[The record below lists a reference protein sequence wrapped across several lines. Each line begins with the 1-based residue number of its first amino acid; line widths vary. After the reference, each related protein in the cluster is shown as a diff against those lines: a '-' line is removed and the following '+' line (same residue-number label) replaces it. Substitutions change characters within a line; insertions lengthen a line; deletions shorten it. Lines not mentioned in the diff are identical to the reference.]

1 MFDQS
6 NCLSPTLAE
15 GQDPSRE
22 AGLMNETEHTPDS
35 APTAGPSNRP
45 SVGERQP
52 TLRTGAPSPIEIDAA
67 IDTGLYHVRRFLGTG
82 MAATRRFFDFFRV
95 RGMRRVAVEVLDEAA
110 TFGTMGA
117 VLALVL
123 ALPAFGSISA
133 DWRQQDEFA
142 ITVLDRYGQEIGR
155 RGVLQNDSVPLSDI
169 PDHLIQATLAT
180 EDRRFYS
187 HFGIDALGTLRALI
201 ENVRAQGVVQGGSS
215 ITQQL
220 AKNIFLTNE
229 RTLMRKITEAFL
241 ALWLEVNLTKD
252 DILKLYLDRAYM
264 GGGAFGVVAAAEF
277 YFDKDVRDL
286 TLAESAMLAGLY
298 KAPAGY
304 APHRNLA
311 AARLRATE
319 VLSNMVEAGFLSEG
333 QVLFARLNPAIAVAR
348 DTETAPN
355 HFLDWVFEEVRRLA
369 PDGERVL
376 VVRSTLDTRLQAG
389 AERAV
394 ATNLNDSGRA
404 YRVSE
409 AAAVLMENDGAVRAM
424 VGGRDYGQSQFNRA
438 VHALRQ
444 PGSSF
449 KVFVYAT
456 ALENG
461 YTPQSIVIDAPITI
475 GNWSPRNYGRSYR
488 GRVTLTTAL
497 SRSINT
503 IPVRLAEA
511 MGRDLIVETAYRMGI
526 RSELPITRP
535 LPLGVAEVTPLDMA
549 SAYATLGNGG
559 YRASGYAILEMHT
572 LDGDLVYDYSV
583 ERPAAPRV
591 LTAEATAGMNQ
602 MLHQVIEAG
611 TARRAQLPGISAAGK
626 TGTTQAYRDAWFIGY
641 TGRYT
646 ASVWYGNDDF
656 STTANLT
663 GGRLP
668 AMTWQ
673 SIMELAHRDSSV
685 PAMPGVD
692 EAVRDDVELVASG
705 DGNLDP
711 LQLPSQLS
719 PSLTITL
726 EGLADRLIPS
736 RQRATRTPTMLEA
749 LGTSDASGVIE
760 IPLDVDNLALDSL
773 RLDGTR

>member
-1 MFDQS
+1 MSETPPTPS
-6 NCLSPTLAE
+6 NP
-15 GQDPSRE
+15 
-22 AGLMNETEHTPDS
+22 ETEQHESRVRAT
-35 APTAGPSNRP
+35 GFRP
-45 SVGERQP
+45 RRGLPR
-52 TLRTGAPSPIEIDAA
+52 PIELDAA
-67 IDTGLYHVRRFLGTG
+67 LDTALFHIGQGFSRSLSGI
-82 MAATRRFFDFFRV
+82 RRFFDRFRV
-95 RGMRRVAVEVLDEAA
+95 RGLKRAAVEVLDEVA
-110 TFGTMGA
+110 TFGTLGA

-123 ALPAFGSISA
+123 ALPAFERISS
-133 DWRQQDEFA
+133 DWRAQDTFA
-142 ITVLDRYGQEIGR
+142 ITILDRYGEEIGR
-155 RGVLQNDSVPLSDI
+155 RGVLQNDSVPLSEM

-187 HFGIDALGTLRALI
+187 HFGIDVIGTTRALL

-220 AKNIFLTNE
+220 AKNLFLSNE

-252 DILKLYLDRAYM
+252 EILKLYLDRAYM

-277 YFDKDVRDL
+277 YFDKDVRDI

-304 APHRNLA
+304 APHLNLA
-311 AARLRATE
+311 AARQRASE
-319 VLSNMVEAGFLSEG
+319 VLSNMVEAGFLTEG
-333 QVLFARLNPAIAVAR
+333 QVLFSRLNPASAVPR
-348 DTETAPN
+348 DALSAPN
-355 HFLDWVFEEVRRLA
+355 YFLDWVFEEVRELA
-369 PDGERVL
+369 PPGERVL

-394 ATNLNDSGRA
+394 INNLTESGRA
-404 YRVSE
+404 YRVRE

-461 YTPQSIVIDAPITI
+461 YTPRSIVVDAPITI
-475 GNWSPRNYGRSYR
+475 GGWSPRNYGRSYR

-497 SRSINT
+497 ARSINT

-511 MGRDLIVETAYRMGI
+511 MGRDLIVETAYDMGI

-549 SAYATLGNGG
+549 SAYASLANGG
-559 YRASGYAILEMHT
+559 YRASGYAIMEMRT
-572 LDGDLVYDYSV
+572 LDGELVYDRTV
-583 ERPAAPRV
+583 DGPAAPRI
-591 LTAEATAGMNQ
+591 LSAEAVTGMNT
-602 MLHQVIEAG
+602 MLTQVIQAG
-611 TARRAQLPGISAAGK
+611 TARRAQLPGITAAGK

-656 STTANLT
+656 TSTANLT

-673 SIMELAHRDSSV
+673 SIMELAHRDSQ
-685 PAMPGVD
+685 PPLMPGVD
-692 EAVRDDVELVASG
+692 EAVRDDVELVTARDSAD
-705 DGNLDP
+705 DGLDVATDLSDSMALT
-711 LQLPSQLS
+711 LQ
-719 PSLTITL
+719 
-726 EGLADRLIPS
+726 GLANRFDPTN
-736 RQRATRTPTMLEA
+736 TRELRTSFDIDA
-749 LGTSDASGVIE
+749 LGTSDTMIRQ
-760 IPLDVDNLALDSL
+760 VDPQVEQAN
-773 RLDGTR
+773 

>member
-1 MFDQS
+1 MSETPKDS
-6 NCLSPTLAE
+6 TKDLDSTGDLSQNP
-15 GQDPSRE
+15 QDE
-22 AGLMNETEHTPDS
+22 AALSQGESTGSQRRPVELTPRQGLP
-35 APTAGPSNRP
+35 R
-45 SVGERQP
+45 
-52 TLRTGAPSPIEIDAA
+52 PIEIDAA
-67 IDTGLYHVRRFLGTG
+67 LDTALFNLGRLFGRFIAGV
-82 MAATRRFFDFFRV
+82 RRFFDFFRV
-95 RGMRRVAVEVLDEAA
+95 RGMRRVAVEVVDELA
-110 TFGTMGA
+110 TFGTLGA
-117 VLALVL
+117 ALALVL
-123 ALPAFGSISA
+123 ALPAFERISA
-133 DWRQQDEFA
+133 DWQQQDTFA
-142 ITVLDRYGQEIGR
+142 ITILDRYGEEIGR
-155 RGVLQNDSVPLSDI
+155 RGVLQNDSVPLSDM

-187 HFGIDALGTLRALI
+187 HFGIDVIGTSRALL

-220 AKNIFLTNE
+220 AKNLFLTNE

-241 ALWLEVNLTKD
+241 AIWLEINLSKD

-304 APHRNLA
+304 APHLDLA
-311 AARLRATE
+311 AARLRASE
-319 VLSNMVEAGFLSEG
+319 VLSNMVEAGFQTEG
-333 QVLFARLNPAIAVAR
+333 QILFSRLNPASAVPR
-348 DTETAPN
+348 DTASAPN
-355 HFLDWVFEEVRRLA
+355 HFLDWVFEEVREIA
-369 PDGERVL
+369 PPGERVL
-376 VVRSTLDTRLQAG
+376 VVRSTLDPRFQAG
-389 AERAV
+389 AQRAV
-394 ATNLNDSGRA
+394 IGNLTESGRA
-404 YRVSE
+404 YRVRE

-449 KVFVYAT
+449 KVFVYST

-461 YTPQSIVIDAPITI
+461 YTPNSIVVDAPINI
-475 GNWSPRNYGRSYR
+475 GGWSPRNYGRSYR

-497 SRSINT
+497 ARSINT

-511 MGRDLIVETAYRMGI
+511 LGRDLIVETAYDMGI

-549 SAYATLGNGG
+549 SAYASLANGG
-559 YRASGYAILEMHT
+559 YRANGYSITEMRTLSG
-572 LDGDLVYDYSV
+572 DVVYD
-583 ERPAAPRV
+583 RAIDGPAAPRI
-591 LTAEATAGMNQ
+591 LSAETVAGMNQ

-656 STTANLT
+656 TSTANLT

-673 SIMELAHRDSSV
+673 AIMDLAHRGSQQ
-685 PAMPGVD
+685 PLLPGVD
-692 EAVRDDVELVASG
+692 EAVRDDVELVTARDADADGPSAAANLGDTMASTLQG
-705 DGNLDP
+705 IANRLDP
-711 LQLPSQLS
+711 ENARELRSS
-719 PSLTITL
+719 FEI
-726 EGLADRLIPS
+726 D
-736 RQRATRTPTMLEA
+736 A
-749 LGTSDASGVIE
+749 LGTFDAVVPAVRAADL
-760 IPLDVDNLALDSL
+760 PLEQA
-773 RLDGTR
+773 R

>member
-1 MFDQS
+1 MS
-6 NCLSPTLAE
+6 
-15 GQDPSRE
+15 
-22 AGLMNETEHTPDS
+22 ETPRDEDT
-35 APTAGPSNRP
+35 APANRH
-45 SVGERQP
+45 SDAD
-52 TLRTGAPSPIEIDAA
+52 GAPADPRARHDGRSRGMDESRGMPRPIEIDAA
-67 IDTGLYHVRRFLGTG
+67 IDTALYQAQTLLGQSLAGL
-82 MAATRRFFDFFRV
+82 RRFFDLFRV
-95 RGMRRVAVEVLDEAA
+95 RGLKRAAVEVLDEAA
-110 TFGTMGA
+110 TFGTIGA

-123 ALPAFGSISA
+123 AMPAFERISD
-133 DWRQQDEFA
+133 DWLEQDTFA
-142 ITVLDRYGQEIGR
+142 VTILDRYGQEIGR
-155 RGVLQNDSVPLSDI
+155 RGVLQNDSVPLSDL

-180 EDRRFYS
+180 EDRRFYY
-187 HFGIDALGTLRALI
+187 HFGIDVIGTTRALM

-220 AKNIFLTNE
+220 AKNLFLTNE

-252 DILKLYLDRAYM
+252 EILKLYLDRAYM

-298 KAPAGY
+298 KAPAGF
-304 APHRNLA
+304 APHINLA
-311 AARLRATE
+311 AARLRASV
-319 VLSNMVEAGFLSEG
+319 VLSNMVEAGFLTEG
-333 QVLFARLNPAIAVAR
+333 QVLFARLNPAAAVQR
-348 DTETAPN
+348 DTESAPN
-355 HFLDWVFEEVRRLA
+355 FFLDWVFEEVRNIA

-376 VVRSTLDTRLQAG
+376 VVRSTLDTRLQTG

-394 ATNLNDSGRA
+394 LANLQESGRA
-404 YRVSE
+404 YRVRE

-461 YTPQSIVIDAPITI
+461 YTPNSIVVDAPITI
-475 GNWSPRNYGRSYR
+475 GGWSPRNYGRSFA

-497 SRSINT
+497 ARSINT
-503 IPVRLAEA
+503 VPVRLAEA
-511 MGRDLIVETAYRMGI
+511 MGRDLIVDVAYDMGI
-526 RSELPITRP
+526 RSELPISRP

-549 SAYATLGNGG
+549 SAYASLANGG
-559 YRASGYAILEMHT
+559 YRTGGYAITEMHNLDGELVYDRT
-572 LDGDLVYDYSV
+572 LDG
-583 ERPAAPRV
+583 PAAPRI
-591 LTAEATAGMNQ
+591 LTAETVAGMNS

-656 STTANLT
+656 TSTANLT

-673 SIMELAHRDSSV
+673 AIMELAHRDIQA
-685 PAMPGVD
+685 PLLPGVD
-692 EAVRDDVELVASG
+692 EAVRDDVELIARSDAAIEGPATATPLGDDLAST
-705 DGNLDP
+705 
-711 LQLPSQLS
+711 LQ
-719 PSLTITL
+719 TV
-726 EGLADRLIPS
+726 GS
-736 RQRATRTPTMLEA
+736 RFAPGQARELRTSFTVDA
-749 LGTSDASGVIE
+749 LGTFDAPVLDAVAIE
-760 IPLDVDNLALDSL
+760 AGA
-773 RLDGTR
+773 R

>member
-1 MFDQS
+1 MSETPQS
-6 NCLSPTLAE
+6 PNQTPSSKADTAPRNHRVKPRE
-15 GQDPSRE
+15 GLPR
-22 AGLMNETEHTPDS
+22 
-35 APTAGPSNRP
+35 
-45 SVGERQP
+45 
-52 TLRTGAPSPIEIDAA
+52 PIEIDAA
-67 IDTGLYHVRRFLGTG
+67 VDTALFNTRQWLGSMLSG
-82 MAATRRFFDFFRV
+82 IRRFFEHFRV
-95 RGMRRVAVEVLDEAA
+95 RGIKRMAVEILDETA
-110 TFGTMGA
+110 TFGTLGA
-117 VLALVL
+117 IFALVL
-123 ALPAFGSISA
+123 ALPAFGVISD
-133 DWRQQDEFA
+133 DWREQDTLA
-142 ITVLDRYGQEIGR
+142 ITILDRYGEEIGN
-155 RGVLQNDSVPLSDI
+155 RGVLQNDSVPLSEM

-180 EDRRFYS
+180 EDRRFYY
-187 HFGIDALGTLRALI
+187 HFGIDVIGTFRALM

-220 AKNIFLTNE
+220 AKNLFLSNE

-252 DILKLYLDRAYM
+252 EILKLYLDRAYM
-264 GGGAFGVVAAAEF
+264 GGGAFGVVAAADF

-304 APHRNLA
+304 APHLNLA
-311 AARLRATE
+311 AARLRASV
-319 VLSNMVEAGFLSEG
+319 VLSNMVEAGFLTEG
-333 QVLFARLNPAIAVAR
+333 QVLFARLNPASAVPR
-348 DTETAPN
+348 DTLSAPN
-355 HFLDWVFEEVRRLA
+355 HFLDWVFEEVREIA
-369 PDGERVL
+369 PPGQRVL
-376 VVRSTLDTRLQAG
+376 VVRTTLDSRLQTG

-394 ATNLNDSGRA
+394 INNLNESGRA
-404 YRVSE
+404 YRVRE

-461 YTPQSIVIDAPITI
+461 YTPNSIVVDAPITI
-475 GNWSPRNYGRSYR
+475 GGWSPRNYGRSYA
-488 GRVTLTTAL
+488 GRVTLTSAL
-497 SRSINT
+497 ARSINT

-511 MGRDLIVETAYRMGI
+511 MGRDLIVETAYAMGI

-549 SAYATLGNGG
+549 SAYASLANGG
-559 YRASGYAILEMHT
+559 YRASGYAVTEMRT
-572 LDGDLVYDYSV
+572 LTGELVYDRS
-583 ERPAAPRV
+583 RDGPSAPRILSAQAV
-591 LTAEATAGMNQ
+591 AGMNQ

-646 ASVWYGNDDF
+646 ASVWFGNDDF
-656 STTANLT
+656 TSTANLT

-673 SIMELAHRDSSV
+673 TIMELAHRDSQ
-685 PAMPGVD
+685 PPLLPGVD
-692 EAVRDDVELVASG
+692 EAVRDDVELVTSRDADE
-705 DGNLDP
+705 DGPFIATD
-711 LQLPSQLS
+711 LS
-719 PSLTITL
+719 
-726 EGLADRLIPS
+726 EGLAQTLQGMANRFDPDN
-736 RQRATRTPTMLEA
+736 TRELRTSFSIDA
-749 LGTSDASGVIE
+749 LGTSDLTLDLQAASDE
-760 IPLDVDNLALDSL
+760 LQA
-773 RLDGTR
+773 R

>member
-1 MFDQS
+1 MSEDT
-6 NCLSPTLAE
+6 N
-15 GQDPSRE
+15 
-22 AGLMNETEHTPDS
+22 TPHS
-35 APTAGPSNRP
+35 APTDDAA
-45 SVGERQP
+45 
-52 TLRTGAPSPIEIDAA
+52 TGASAPVPRTPVKYHDASEGLPRPIEIDAA
-67 IDTGLYHVRRFLGTG
+67 LDTALFNIGQFFNQFL
-82 MAATRRFFDFFRV
+82 ASIRRFFERFRV
-95 RGMRRVAVEVLDEAA
+95 RGIKRVFVEVADEVA
-110 TFGTMGA
+110 TFGTLGA
-117 VLALVL
+117 IFALMLAI
-123 ALPAFGSISA
+123 PAFGKISD
-133 DWRQQDEFA
+133 DWQQQDTFA
-142 ITVLDRYGQEIGR
+142 ITILDRYGEEIGR
-155 RGVLQNDSVPLSDI
+155 RGVLQNDSVPLSEM
-169 PDHLIQATLAT
+169 PDHLIQATLST

-187 HFGIDALGTLRALI
+187 HFGIDFFGTARALV

-241 ALWLEVNLTKD
+241 ALWLEINLTKD
-252 DILKLYLDRAYM
+252 EILKLYLDRAYM

-298 KAPAGY
+298 KAPAGF

-319 VLSNMVEAGFLSEG
+319 VLSNMVEAGFLTEG
-333 QVLFARLNPAIAVAR
+333 QVLFSRLNPASAVPR
-348 DTETAPN
+348 DAASAPN
-355 HFLDWVFEEVRRLA
+355 FFLDWVFEEVRDIA
-369 PDGERVL
+369 PEGERVL
-376 VVRSTLDTRLQAG
+376 VVRTTLDPRLQTG

-394 ATNLNDSGRA
+394 LNNLAESGRA
-404 YRVSE
+404 YRVRE

-438 VHALRQ
+438 AHALRQ

-449 KVFVYAT
+449 KVFVYAA

-461 YTPQSIVIDAPITI
+461 YTPNSIVNDAPITI
-475 GNWSPRNYGRSYR
+475 GGWSPRNYGRSYR

-497 SRSINT
+497 ARSINT
-503 IPVRLAEA
+503 VPVRLAEA
-511 MGRDLIVETAYRMGI
+511 MGRDVIVETAYDMGI
-526 RSELPITRP
+526 RTELPITRP

-549 SAYATLGNGG
+549 SAYASLGNGG
-559 YRASGYAILEMHT
+559 YRTSGYAITEMRN
-572 LDGDLVYDYSV
+572 LNGALVYDRV
-583 ERPAAPRV
+583 TDGPAAPRI
-591 LTAEATAGMNQ
+591 LSAETVAGMNS

-656 STTANLT
+656 TTTNNLT

-673 SIMELAHRDSSV
+673 SIMELAHRDSQT
-685 PAMPGVD
+685 PALPGVD
-692 EAVRDDVELVASG
+692 EAVRDDVELVTARTTDQDGPINAS
-705 DGNLDP
+705 DMSPELTSALQSMVNRFDP
-711 LQLPSQLS
+711 
-719 PSLTITL
+719 TN
-726 EGLADRLIPS
+726 
-736 RQRATRTPTMLEA
+736 TRELRSSFDIDA
-749 LGTSDASGVIE
+749 LGTFDADPGV
-760 IPLDVDNLALDSL
+760 VDETVVQA
-773 RLDGTR
+773 R

>member
-1 MFDQS
+1 MAAA
-6 NCLSPTLAE
+6 PH
-15 GQDPSRE
+15 RE
-22 AGLMNETEHTPDS
+22 AGQMNEPEQTPDS
-35 APTAGPSNRP
+35 APTAGSSNRP
-45 SVGERQP
+45 SVDARQP
-52 TLRTGAPSPIEIDAA
+52 AMRTGAPSPIEIDAA

-82 MAATRRFFDFFRV
+82 IAATRRFFDRFRV

-187 HFGIDALGTLRALI
+187 HFGIDVFGTLRALL

-220 AKNIFLTNE
+220 AKNLFLSNE

-252 DILKLYLDRAYM
+252 EILKLYLDRAYM

-333 QVLFARLNPAIAVAR
+333 QVLFARINPAVAVAR

-355 HFLDWVFEEVRRLA
+355 HFLDWVFEEVQRLA

-394 ATNLNDSGRA
+394 LTNLNESGRA

-409 AAAVLMENDGAVRAM
+409 AAAVLMENDGAVRAL

-461 YTPQSIVIDAPITI
+461 YTPQSIVNDAPITI

-497 SRSINT
+497 ARSINT
-503 IPVRLAEA
+503 VPVRLAEA
-511 MGRDLIVETAYRMGI
+511 MGRDLIVDTAYRMGI

-549 SAYATLGNGG
+549 SSYATLGNGG
-559 YRASGYAILEMHT
+559 YRASGYAILEMRT
-572 LDGDLVYDYSV
+572 LDGDLVYDHSV
-583 ERPAAPRV
+583 EGPAAPRV

-602 MLHQVIEAG
+602 MLNQVIEAG

-656 STTANLT
+656 TSTANLT

-673 SIMELAHRDSSV
+673 SIMELAHRDASV
-685 PAMPGVD
+685 PALPGVD

-705 DGNLDP
+705 DGAIDP

-726 EGLADRLIPS
+726 EGLANRFDPLRHRSP
-736 RQRATRTPTMLEA
+736 RTPSLLET
-749 LGTSDASGVIE
+749 LGTSDASGVIDL
-760 IPLDVDNLALDSL
+760 PLDVDSL
-773 RLDGTR
+773 RLDGIR

>member
-1 MFDQS
+1 MSETPRDEDQPVS
-6 NCLSPTLAE
+6 ASQGDDGDMPAAPDDGGASTPQQ
-15 GQDPSRE
+15 QDQQVRRRE
-22 AGLMNETEHTPDS
+22 AVESGGLP
-35 APTAGPSNRP
+35 R
-45 SVGERQP
+45 
-52 TLRTGAPSPIEIDAA
+52 PIEIDAA
-67 IDTGLYHVRRFLGTG
+67 VDTALYQTKLWLGQSVAGL
-82 MAATRRFFDFFRV
+82 RRFFDRFRV
-95 RGMRRVAVEVLDEAA
+95 RGLKRAAVEILDETA
-110 TFGTMGA
+110 TFGTLGA

-123 ALPAFGSISA
+123 AIPAFDKTSD
-133 DWRQQDEFA
+133 DWLEQDTFA
-142 ITVLDRYGQEIGR
+142 VTILDRYGQEIGR
-155 RGVLQNDSVPLSDI
+155 RGVLQNDSVPLSDL

-187 HFGIDALGTLRALI
+187 HFGIDFIGTLRALM

-220 AKNIFLTNE
+220 AKNLFLTNE

-241 ALWLEVNLTKD
+241 ALWLEVNLSKD
-252 DILKLYLDRAYM
+252 EILKLYLDRAYM

-286 TLAESAMLAGLY
+286 TLSESAMLAGLY
-298 KAPAGY
+298 KAPAGF
-304 APHRNLA
+304 APHINLA
-311 AARLRATE
+311 AARQRASE
-319 VLSNMVEAGFLSEG
+319 VLSNMVEASFLTEG
-333 QVLFARLNPAIAVAR
+333 QVLFARLNPASAVQR
-348 DTETAPN
+348 DTASAPN
-355 HFLDWVFEEVRRLA
+355 FFLDWVFEEVRDLA

-376 VVRSTLDTRLQAG
+376 VVRSTLDPRFQTG

-394 ATNLNDSGRA
+394 LSNLSESGRA
-404 YRVSE
+404 YRVRE

-461 YTPQSIVIDAPITI
+461 YTPQSIVVDAPINI
-475 GNWSPRNYGRSYR
+475 GGWSPRNYGRSYS
-488 GRVTLTTAL
+488 GRVTLTSAL
-497 SRSINT
+497 ARSINT

-511 MGRDLIVETAYRMGI
+511 LGRDLIVDVAYDMGI

-549 SAYATLGNGG
+549 SAYASLANGG
-559 YRASGYAILEMHT
+559 YRTSGYAITEMRT
-572 LDGDLVYDYSV
+572 LDGEVVYDRTV
-583 ERPAAPRV
+583 DGPAAPRI
-591 LTAEATAGMNQ
+591 LTAETVAGMNQ
-602 MLHQVIEAG
+602 MLHQVIQAG

-656 STTANLT
+656 TSTANLT

-673 SIMELAHRDSSV
+673 SIMELAHRDAQQ
-685 PAMPGVD
+685 PLLPGVD
-692 EAVRDDVELVASG
+692 EAVRDDVELIARADNVIDGPASATPLG
-705 DGNLDP
+705 DDL
-711 LQLPSQLS
+711 
-719 PSLTITL
+719 SLTLQTVVNRF
-726 EGLADRLIPS
+726 APNN
-736 RQRATRTPTMLEA
+736 TRELRTSFTVDA
-749 LGTSDASGVIE
+749 LGTFDAADLE
-760 IPLDVDNLALDSL
+760 DVAAPEGEA
-773 RLDGTR
+773 R

>member
-1 MFDQS
+1 M
-6 NCLSPTLAE
+6 
-15 GQDPSRE
+15 SRP
-22 AGLMNETEHTPDS
+22 LM
-35 APTAGPSNRP
+35 
-45 SVGERQP
+45 
-52 TLRTGAPSPIEIDAA
+52 RTGAPRPIEIDAA
-67 IDTGLYHVRRFLGTG
+67 IDTGLYNIRRFLGTG
-82 MAATRRFFDFFRV
+82 MAATRRFFERFRV
-95 RGMRRVAVEVLDEAA
+95 RGLRRVAVEVLDEAA
-110 TFGTMGA
+110 TFGTLGA

-123 ALPAFGSISA
+123 ALPAFGSISS

-187 HFGIDALGTLRALI
+187 HFGIDVIGTLRALI

-220 AKNIFLTNE
+220 AKNLFLSNE

-241 ALWLEVNLTKD
+241 ALWLEINLTKD
-252 DILKLYLDRAYM
+252 EILKLYLDRAYM

-311 AARLRATE
+311 AARLRAAE

-333 QVLFARLNPAIAVAR
+333 QVLFARLNPAVAVAR

-355 HFLDWVFEEVRRLA
+355 HFLDWVFEEVQRLA
-369 PDGERVL
+369 PEGERVL
-376 VVRSTLDTRLQAG
+376 VVRSTLDTRLQTG

-394 ATNLNDSGRA
+394 LTNLNESGRA
-404 YRVSE
+404 YRVRE

-461 YTPQSIVIDAPITI
+461 YTPRSIVLDGPITI

-497 SRSINT
+497 ARSINT
-503 IPVRLAEA
+503 VPVRLAEA
-511 MGRDLIVETAYRMGI
+511 MGRDLIVETAYEMGI

-549 SAYATLGNGG
+549 SAYATLANGG
-559 YRASGYAILEMHT
+559 YRASGYAVLEMRT
-572 LDGDLVYDYSV
+572 LDGEVVYDHAV
-583 ERPAAPRV
+583 EGPAAPRI
-591 LTAEATAGMNQ
+591 LSAEATAGMNQ
-602 MLHQVIEAG
+602 MLNQVIEAG

-656 STTANLT
+656 TSTANLT

-685 PAMPGVD
+685 PNLPGVD

-705 DGNLDP
+705 DGALDP
-711 LQLPSQLS
+711 LDLPSQLS

-726 EGLADRLIPS
+726 EGLANRLDPS
-736 RQRATRTPTMLEA
+736 RHRPTRTPTLLET
-749 LGTSDASGVIE
+749 LGTSDASQVLE
-760 IPLDVDNLALDSL
+760 IPIDVDSL
-773 RLDGTR
+773 RLDGAR

>member
-1 MFDQS
+1 MS
-6 NCLSPTLAE
+6 ETPPIP
-15 GQDPSRE
+15 PSQ
-22 AGLMNETEHTPDS
+22 ETEPHE
-35 APTAGPSNRP
+35 RP
-45 SVGERQP
+45 ERAQGFRP
-52 TLRTGAPSPIEIDAA
+52 RRGLPRPIELDAA
-67 IDTGLYHVRRFLGTG
+67 LDTALFHIGQGFSRSLSGI
-82 MAATRRFFDFFRV
+82 RRFFDRFRV
-95 RGMRRVAVEVLDEAA
+95 RGLKRAAVEVLDEVA
-110 TFGTMGA
+110 TFGTLGA

-123 ALPAFGSISA
+123 ALPAFERISS
-133 DWRQQDEFA
+133 DWRAQDTFA
-142 ITVLDRYGQEIGR
+142 ITILDRYGEEIGR
-155 RGVLQNDSVPLSDI
+155 RGVLQNDSVPLSEM

-187 HFGIDALGTLRALI
+187 HFGIDVIGTTRALL

-220 AKNIFLTNE
+220 AKNLFLSNE

-277 YFDKDVRDL
+277 YFDKDVRDI

-304 APHRNLA
+304 APHLNLA
-311 AARLRATE
+311 AARQRASE
-319 VLSNMVEAGFLSEG
+319 VLSNMVEAGFLTEG
-333 QVLFARLNPAIAVAR
+333 QVLFSRLNPASAVPR
-348 DTETAPN
+348 DALSAPN
-355 HFLDWVFEEVRRLA
+355 HFLDWVFEEVREIA
-369 PDGERVL
+369 PPGQRVL

-394 ATNLNDSGRA
+394 LNNLSESGRA
-404 YRVSE
+404 YRVRE

-461 YTPQSIVIDAPITI
+461 YTPRSIVVDAPITI
-475 GNWSPRNYGRSYR
+475 GGWSPRNYGRSYR

-497 SRSINT
+497 ARSINT

-511 MGRDLIVETAYRMGI
+511 MGRDLIVETAYDMGI

-549 SAYATLGNGG
+549 SAYASLANGG
-559 YRASGYAILEMHT
+559 YRASGYAIMEMRT
-572 LDGDLVYDYSV
+572 LDGELVYDRTV
-583 ERPAAPRV
+583 DGPAAPRI
-591 LTAEATAGMNQ
+591 LSAEAVTGMNT
-602 MLHQVIEAG
+602 MLTQVIQAG
-611 TARRAQLPGISAAGK
+611 TARRAQLPGITAAGK

-656 STTANLT
+656 TSTANLT

-673 SIMELAHRDSSV
+673 SIMELAHRDSQ
-685 PAMPGVD
+685 PPLMPGVD
-692 EAVRDDVELVASG
+692 EAVRDDVELVTAR
-705 DGNLDP
+705 DAAD
-711 LQLPSQLS
+711 
-719 PSLTITL
+719 
-726 EGLADRLIPS
+726 EGLDL
-736 RQRATRTPTMLEA
+736 ATDLSDSMELTLQGLANRFDPTNTRELRTSFDIDA
-749 LGTSDASGVIE
+749 LGTSDTVIRQADPQVE
-760 IPLDVDNLALDSL
+760 QAN
-773 RLDGTR
+773 

>member
-1 MFDQS
+1 MSDTPQK
-6 NCLSPTLAE
+6 PPET
-15 GQDPSRE
+15 DPSEATEPDVAPPRE
-22 AGLMNETEHTPDS
+22 EPQRAALRPRRGLP
-35 APTAGPSNRP
+35 R
-45 SVGERQP
+45 
-52 TLRTGAPSPIEIDAA
+52 PIEIDAA
-67 IDTGLYHVRRFLGTG
+67 LDTTLYVIGRSLSSFVSGVRRFFE
-82 MAATRRFFDFFRV
+82 RFRV
-95 RGMRRVAVEVLDEAA
+95 RGIKRMAVEVLDELA

-117 VLALVL
+117 VLALIL
-123 ALPAFGSISA
+123 ALPAFDRISS
-133 DWRQQDEFA
+133 DWREQDTFA
-142 ITVLDRYGQEIGR
+142 VTILDRYGEEIGR
-155 RGVLQNDSVPLSDI
+155 RGVLQNDSVPLSEI

-187 HFGIDALGTLRALI
+187 HFGIDVIGTMRALL

-220 AKNIFLTNE
+220 AKNLFLSNE

-241 ALWLEVNLTKD
+241 ALWLEINLTKD

-277 YFDKDVRDL
+277 YFDKDVRDI

-304 APHRNLA
+304 APHLNLA
-311 AARLRATE
+311 AARQRASE
-319 VLSNMVEAGFLSEG
+319 VLSNMVEAGFLTEG
-333 QVLFARLNPAIAVAR
+333 QVLFSRLNPASAVPR
-348 DTETAPN
+348 DALSAPN
-355 HFLDWVFEEVRRLA
+355 HFLDWVFEEVREIA
-369 PDGERVL
+369 PPGQRVL
-376 VVRSTLDTRLQAG
+376 VVRSTLDTRLQSG

-394 ATNLNDSGRA
+394 LSNLAESGRA
-404 YRVSE
+404 YRVRE

-461 YTPQSIVIDAPITI
+461 YTPNSIVVDAPITI
-475 GNWSPRNYGRSYR
+475 GGWSPRNYGRSYR

-497 SRSINT
+497 ARSINT
-503 IPVRLAEA
+503 VPVRLAEA
-511 MGRDLIVETAYRMGI
+511 MGRDLIVETAYDMGI

-549 SAYATLGNGG
+549 SAYASLGNGG
-559 YRASGYAILEMHT
+559 YRTSGYAIMEMRT
-572 LDGDLVYDYSV
+572 LDGELVYDRSV
-583 ERPAAPRV
+583 DGPAAPRI
-591 LTAEATAGMNQ
+591 LSAEAVTGMNR

-611 TARRAQLPGISAAGK
+611 TARRAQLPGISASGK

-656 STTANLT
+656 TSTANLT

-673 SIMELAHRDSSV
+673 SIMELAHRDSQ
-685 PAMPGVD
+685 PPLLPGVD
-692 EAVRDDVELVASG
+692 EAVRDDVELVTARDASE
-705 DGNLDP
+705 DGPALASD
-711 LQLPSQLS
+711 LS
-719 PSLTITL
+719 
-726 EGLADRLIPS
+726 EGLMVTLQGVANRFDPEN
-736 RQRATRTPTMLEA
+736 TRELRSSFAIDA
-749 LGTSDASGVIE
+749 LGTSDAPIAPNDLQVE
-760 IPLDVDNLALDSL
+760 QAN
-773 RLDGTR
+773 

>member
-1 MFDQS
+1 MSETPPTPPNPQS
-6 NCLSPTLAE
+6 
-15 GQDPSRE
+15 DPLESRVR
-22 AGLMNETEHTPDS
+22 ANGYRPRRGLP
-35 APTAGPSNRP
+35 R
-45 SVGERQP
+45 
-52 TLRTGAPSPIEIDAA
+52 PIELDAA
-67 IDTGLYHVRRFLGTG
+67 LDTALFHIGQGFSRSLSGI
-82 MAATRRFFDFFRV
+82 RRFFDRFRV
-95 RGMRRVAVEVLDEAA
+95 RGLKRVAVEVLDEVA
-110 TFGTMGA
+110 TFGTLGA

-123 ALPAFGSISA
+123 ALPAFERISS
-133 DWRQQDEFA
+133 DWREQDTFA
-142 ITVLDRYGQEIGR
+142 ITILDRYGEEIGR
-155 RGVLQNDSVPLSDI
+155 RGILQNDSVPLSEM

-187 HFGIDALGTLRALI
+187 HFGIDIVGTTRALL

-220 AKNIFLTNE
+220 AKNLFLSNE

-241 ALWLEVNLTKD
+241 ALWLEINLTKD

-277 YFDKDVRDL
+277 YFDKDVRDI

-304 APHRNLA
+304 APHLNLA
-311 AARLRATE
+311 AARQRASE
-319 VLSNMVEAGFLSEG
+319 VLSNMVEAGFLTEG
-333 QVLFARLNPAIAVAR
+333 QVLFSRLNPASAVPR
-348 DTETAPN
+348 DALSAPN
-355 HFLDWVFEEVRRLA
+355 HFLDWVFEEVREIA
-369 PDGERVL
+369 PPGQRVL

-394 ATNLNDSGRA
+394 LNNLSESGRA
-404 YRVSE
+404 YRVRE

-449 KVFVYAT
+449 KVFVYAA

-461 YTPQSIVIDAPITI
+461 YSPNSIVVDAPITI
-475 GNWSPRNYGRSYR
+475 GGWSPRNYGRSYR

-497 SRSINT
+497 ARSINT
-503 IPVRLAEA
+503 VPVRLAEA
-511 MGRDLIVETAYRMGI
+511 MGRDLIVEAAYDMGI

-549 SAYATLGNGG
+549 SAYASLANGG
-559 YRASGYAILEMHT
+559 YRASGYSIMEMRT
-572 LDGDLVYDYSV
+572 LDGELVYDRTV
-583 ERPAAPRV
+583 DGPAAPRI
-591 LTAEATAGMNQ
+591 LSAEAVTGMNT
-602 MLHQVIEAG
+602 MLTQVIQAG
-611 TARRAQLPGISAAGK
+611 TARRAQLPGITAAGK

-656 STTANLT
+656 TSTANLT

-673 SIMELAHRDSSV
+673 SIMELAHRDSQ
-685 PAMPGVD
+685 PPLMPGVD
-692 EAVRDDVELVASG
+692 EAVRDDVELVTDRDAAD
-705 DGNLDP
+705 DGLDLATDLSDSMELT
-711 LQLPSQLS
+711 LQ
-719 PSLTITL
+719 
-726 EGLADRLIPS
+726 GLANRFDPTN
-736 RQRATRTPTMLEA
+736 TRELRTSFDIDA
-749 LGTSDASGVIE
+749 LGTSDTVFRQADPQVE
-760 IPLDVDNLALDSL
+760 QAN
-773 RLDGTR
+773 

>member
-1 MFDQS
+1 MSETPPTPS
-6 NCLSPTLAE
+6 NP
-15 GQDPSRE
+15 
-22 AGLMNETEHTPDS
+22 ETEQHESRVRATS
-35 APTAGPSNRP
+35 FRP
-45 SVGERQP
+45 RRGLPR
-52 TLRTGAPSPIEIDAA
+52 PIELDAA
-67 IDTGLYHVRRFLGTG
+67 LDTALFHIGQGFSRSLSGI
-82 MAATRRFFDFFRV
+82 RRFFDRFRV
-95 RGMRRVAVEVLDEAA
+95 RGLKRAAVEVLDEVA
-110 TFGTMGA
+110 TFGTLGA

-123 ALPAFGSISA
+123 ALPAFERISS
-133 DWRQQDEFA
+133 DWRAQDTFA
-142 ITVLDRYGQEIGR
+142 ITILDRYGEEIGR
-155 RGVLQNDSVPLSDI
+155 RGVLQNDSVPLSEM

-187 HFGIDALGTLRALI
+187 HFGIDVIGTTRALL

-220 AKNIFLTNE
+220 AKNLFLSNE

-252 DILKLYLDRAYM
+252 EILKLYLDRAYM

-277 YFDKDVRDL
+277 YFDKDVRDI

-304 APHRNLA
+304 APHLNLA
-311 AARLRATE
+311 AARQRASE
-319 VLSNMVEAGFLSEG
+319 VLSNMVEAGFLTEG
-333 QVLFARLNPAIAVAR
+333 QVLFSRLNPASAVPR
-348 DTETAPN
+348 DALSAPN
-355 HFLDWVFEEVRRLA
+355 YFLDWVFEEVRELA
-369 PDGERVL
+369 PPGERVL

-394 ATNLNDSGRA
+394 INNLTESGRA
-404 YRVSE
+404 YRVRE

-461 YTPQSIVIDAPITI
+461 YTPRSIVVDAPITI
-475 GNWSPRNYGRSYR
+475 GGWSPRNYGRSYR

-497 SRSINT
+497 ARSINT

-511 MGRDLIVETAYRMGI
+511 MGRDLIVETAYDMGI

-549 SAYATLGNGG
+549 SAYASLANGG
-559 YRASGYAILEMHT
+559 YRASGYAIMEMRT
-572 LDGDLVYDYSV
+572 LDGELVYDRTV
-583 ERPAAPRV
+583 DGPAAPRI
-591 LTAEATAGMNQ
+591 LSAEAVTGMNT
-602 MLHQVIEAG
+602 MLTQVIQAG
-611 TARRAQLPGISAAGK
+611 TARRAQLPGITAAGK

-656 STTANLT
+656 TSTANLT

-673 SIMELAHRDSSV
+673 SIMELAHRDSQ
-685 PAMPGVD
+685 PPLMPGVD
-692 EAVRDDVELVASG
+692 EAVRDDVELVTARDSAD
-705 DGNLDP
+705 DGLDVATDLSDSMALT
-711 LQLPSQLS
+711 LQ
-719 PSLTITL
+719 
-726 EGLADRLIPS
+726 GLANRFDPTN
-736 RQRATRTPTMLEA
+736 TRELRTSFDIDA
-749 LGTSDASGVIE
+749 LGTSDTMIRQ
-760 IPLDVDNLALDSL
+760 VDPQVEQAN
-773 RLDGTR
+773 

>member
-1 MFDQS
+1 MSETPPTPPNPQS
-6 NCLSPTLAE
+6 
-15 GQDPSRE
+15 DPHESR
-22 AGLMNETEHTPDS
+22 ARATGYRPRRGLP
-35 APTAGPSNRP
+35 R
-45 SVGERQP
+45 
-52 TLRTGAPSPIEIDAA
+52 PIELDAA
-67 IDTGLYHVRRFLGTG
+67 LDTALFHIGQGFSRSLSGI
-82 MAATRRFFDFFRV
+82 RRFFDRFRV
-95 RGMRRVAVEVLDEAA
+95 RGLKRVAVEVLDEVA
-110 TFGTMGA
+110 TFGTLGA

-123 ALPAFGSISA
+123 ALPAFERISS
-133 DWRQQDEFA
+133 DWREQDTFA
-142 ITVLDRYGQEIGR
+142 ITILDRYGEEIGR
-155 RGVLQNDSVPLSDI
+155 RGILQNDSVPLSEM

-187 HFGIDALGTLRALI
+187 HFGIDIVGTTRALL

-220 AKNIFLTNE
+220 AKNLFLSNE

-241 ALWLEVNLTKD
+241 ALWLEINLTKD

-277 YFDKDVRDL
+277 YFDKDVRDI

-304 APHRNLA
+304 APHLNLA
-311 AARLRATE
+311 AARQRASE
-319 VLSNMVEAGFLSEG
+319 VLSNMVEAGFLTEG
-333 QVLFARLNPAIAVAR
+333 QVLFSRLNPASAVPR
-348 DTETAPN
+348 DALSAPN
-355 HFLDWVFEEVRRLA
+355 HFLDWVFEEVREIA
-369 PDGERVL
+369 PPGQRVL

-394 ATNLNDSGRA
+394 LNNLSESGRA
-404 YRVSE
+404 YRVRE

-449 KVFVYAT
+449 KVFVYAA

-461 YTPQSIVIDAPITI
+461 YSPNSIVVDAPITI
-475 GNWSPRNYGRSYR
+475 GGWSPRNYGRSYR

-497 SRSINT
+497 ARSINT
-503 IPVRLAEA
+503 VPVRLAEA
-511 MGRDLIVETAYRMGI
+511 MGRDLIVEAAYDMGI

-549 SAYATLGNGG
+549 SAYASLANGG
-559 YRASGYAILEMHT
+559 YRASGYSIMEMRT
-572 LDGDLVYDYSV
+572 LDGELVYDRTV
-583 ERPAAPRV
+583 DGPAAPRI
-591 LTAEATAGMNQ
+591 LSAEAVTGMNT
-602 MLHQVIEAG
+602 MLTQVIQAG
-611 TARRAQLPGISAAGK
+611 TARRAQLPGITAAGK

-656 STTANLT
+656 TSTANLT

-673 SIMELAHRDSSV
+673 SIMELAHRDSQ
-685 PAMPGVD
+685 PPLMPGVD
-692 EAVRDDVELVASG
+692 EAVRDDVELVTDRDAAD
-705 DGNLDP
+705 DGLDLATDLSDSMELT
-711 LQLPSQLS
+711 LQ
-719 PSLTITL
+719 
-726 EGLADRLIPS
+726 GLANRFDPTN
-736 RQRATRTPTMLEA
+736 TRELRTSFDIDA
-749 LGTSDASGVIE
+749 LGTSDTVFRQADPQVE
-760 IPLDVDNLALDSL
+760 QAN
-773 RLDGTR
+773 